1 MCLRERAIVTLSNS
15 SKKSKSSVLSS
26 ASVVRS
32 SAGNLHHFRLIKWCR
47 PKNWLKS
54 FLTVILLGSLIAI
67 ILYLFDIGLELVL
80 SIILSYSLS
89 LSGVLRTVMQI
100 IVFIL
105 CIALIILCFLQSNK
119 GDSVLNAFTA
129 KNSPLFESGSV
140 KEYGADKLITKII
153 SVLFMVVVVLTIIE
167 GYLG

>member
-1 MCLRERAIVTLSNS
+1 MRKDKKKNKRKLLSKCFS
-15 SKKSKSSVLSS
+15 SIKIIIDE
-26 ASVVRS
+26 
-32 SAGNLHHFRLIKWCR
+32 FRLIKWCR

-167 GYLG
+167 GYLD